1 MMSYDGFDIQA
12 MLNFMSE
19 RADNIKLEKVDS
31 RKWRLYVYHDIHG
44 EFELEGTLFQV
55 VMKAFKP
62 YLYEARKERANT
74 HNLIRDMRKGNLF
87 YE

>member
-1 MMSYDGFDIQA
+1 MSYDGFDVQA

-19 RADNIKLEKVDS
+19 EANTIKLEKIDA
-31 RKWRLYVYHDIHG
+31 RKWRLYVLSDGYG

-62 YLYEARKERANT
+62 YLNEAQIERERVSNV
-74 HNLIRDMRKGNLF
+74 LRDITKTR
-87 YE
+87 